1 MIVYLIIVL
10 AFCAIYPLIPRKH
23 IKWLFLAL
31 VLALSVMAFNMVP
44 NETDDVSRYY
54 NHLDSLRD
62 GGWSRLQEMISDNE
76 ANFGTLPVCGYYFFL
91 ASRFPDNGM
100 LPAMTIFL
108 AYGSMFLV
116 LWRAAERFNVGKW
129 YLFLS
134 VFLILSTYWFY
145 DICSGI
151 RNGLAFTLFCAFLYF
166 DVVEKKFRPACWI
179 GYLLMLGLHS
189 SAIIMGAI
197 RLALLICGKVEGE
210 SKSKRQLVTG
220 SMFVMMLVGGA
231 IVPKLG
237 EITGIEYLQL
247 ISQKAE
253 HAVET
258 SGAGSGTMYLVNVS
272 VFIVSVLLIFYCVYL
287 INKSE
292 YFIEFAQYA
301 QFAKIILSFMT
312 GAIFFGLTFV
322 RFSRWVIPAVTSV
335 VFMVG
340 MQANTDIKKEM
351 YSNKKQKSVIKSGML
366 MSSNELLINV
376 CFIAYTCVHLWYA
389 CTGSSLIW
397 LHFS

>member
-1 MIVYLIIVL
+1 MVVYLIIVL
-10 AFCAIYPLIPRKH
+10 AFCALYPLIPRKH

-44 NETDDVSRYY
+44 YKTDDVANYFRQI
-54 NHLDSLRD
+54 DQLRD
-62 GGWSRLQEMISDNE
+62 GGWNALQEKIDNNE
-76 ANFGTLPVCGYYFFL
+76 NNWGSLPVCGYYFYFISL
-91 ASRFPDNGM
+91 FPDNGM
-100 LPAMTIFL
+100 LPAITIFL
-108 AYGSMFLV
+108 AYGGMFLV
-116 LWRAAERFNVGKW
+116 LWRAANKFNVGKW

-134 VFLILSTYWFY
+134 SLFILSTYWFY

-151 RNGLAFTLFCAFLYF
+151 RNGLAFTLFCVFIYF

-189 SAIIMGAI
+189 SAILMLTI
-197 RLALLICGKVEGE
+197 RMALLLSRKGKGKIMSV
-210 SKSKRQLVTG
+210 L
-220 SMFVMMLVGGA
+220 MFFAMIVGGVV
-231 IVPKLG
+231 IPKLG
-237 EITGIEYLQL
+237 DITGIEYLQL

-253 HAVET
+253 RAADTTGV
-258 SGAGSGTMYLVNVS
+258 GSQTNYLVNIS
-272 VFIVSVLLIFYCVYL
+272 IFIVACILVIYCLYVLDKNHKYDDF
-287 INKSE
+287 KE
-292 YFIEFAQYA
+292 YEKFVQLV
-301 QFAKIILSFMT
+301 LSFMI
-312 GAIFFGLTFV
+312 GAFFFGLTFI
-322 RFSRWVIPAVTSV
+322 RFARWVIPAVTSV

-389 CTGSSLIW
+389 CAGSSLIW

>member
-1 MIVYLIIVL
+1 MVVYLIIVL
-10 AFCAIYPLIPRKH
+10 AFCALYPLIPRKH

-44 NETDDVSRYY
+44 YKTDDVANYFRQI
-54 NHLDSLRD
+54 DQLRD
-62 GGWSRLQEMISDNE
+62 GGWNALQEKIDNNE
-76 ANFGTLPVCGYYFFL
+76 NNWGSLPVCGYYFYFISL
-91 ASRFPDNGM
+91 FPDNGM
-100 LPAMTIFL
+100 LPAITIFL
-108 AYGSMFLV
+108 AYGGMFLV
-116 LWRAAERFNVGKW
+116 LWRAANKFNVGKW

-134 VFLILSTYWFY
+134 SLFVLSTYWFY

-151 RNGLAFTLFCAFLYF
+151 RNGLAFTLFCVFIYF

-189 SAIIMGAI
+189 SAILMLTI
-197 RLALLICGKVEGE
+197 RMALLLSRKGKGKIMSV
-210 SKSKRQLVTG
+210 L
-220 SMFVMMLVGGA
+220 MFFAMLVGGA
-231 IVPKLG
+231 VIPKLG
-237 EITGIEYLQL
+237 DITGIEYLQL

-253 HAVET
+253 RAADTTGV
-258 SGAGSGTMYLVNVS
+258 GSQTNYLVNIS
-272 VFIVSVLLIFYCVYL
+272 IFIVACILVIYCLYVLDKNHKYDDF
-287 INKSE
+287 KE
-292 YFIEFAQYA
+292 YEKFVQLV
-301 QFAKIILSFMT
+301 LSFMI
-312 GAIFFGLTFV
+312 GAFFFGLIFM
-322 RFSRWVIPAVTSV
+322 RFARWVIPAVTSV

>member
-10 AFCAIYPLIPRKH
+10 AFCALYPLIPRKH

-31 VLALSVMAFNMVP
+31 VLALSVMAFNVVP
-44 NETDDVSRYY
+44 METDDLARYY
-54 NHLDSLRD
+54 NILERLRRGGWDTLQSMIENGENDWDSLP
-62 GGWSRLQEMISDNE
+62 M
-76 ANFGTLPVCGYYFFL
+76 CGYYFYI
-91 ASRFPDNGM
+91 ASRFDNNGM

-116 LWRAAERFNVGKW
+116 LWRAAEKFNVGKW

-151 RNGLAFTLFCAFLYF
+151 RNGLVYTLFCAYAYF
-166 DVVEKKFRPACWI
+166 DLVEKKYRIACWV
-179 GYLLMLGLHS
+179 GYALSLLMHS
-189 SAIIMGAI
+189 SAIIPLFI
-197 RLALLICGKVEGE
+197 VLLLVFT
-210 SKSKRQLVTG
+210 KRFNSSMVSSAMIAVTVLSG
-220 SMFVMMLVGGA
+220 FV
-231 IVPKLG
+231 IPILG
-237 EITGIEYLQL
+237 DITGIEYLQI
-247 ISQKAE
+247 ISDKAE
-253 HAVET
+253 REMNRFGLVT
-258 SGAGSGTMYLVNVS
+258 DTNYLVNIS
-272 VFIVSVLLIFYCVYL
+272 VFLVAALLAFYGYSTIKKMSNADEKYGDMSVYNRLFQYILFFMAGSIFTP
-287 INKSE
+287 
-292 YFIEFAQYA
+292 
-301 QFAKIILSFMT
+301 M
-312 GAIFFGLTFV
+312 IFL
-322 RFSRWVIPAVTSV
+322 RMARWIIPAILSV

-366 MSSNELLINV
+366 ISSNELLINF

-389 CTGSSLIW
+389 CAGSSLIW

>member
-1 MIVYLIIVL
+1 MVVYLIIVL
-10 AFCAIYPLIPRKH
+10 AFCALYPLIPRKH

-44 NETDDVSRYY
+44 YKTDDVANYFRQI
-54 NHLDSLRD
+54 DQLRD
-62 GGWSRLQEMISDNE
+62 GGWNALQEKIDNNE
-76 ANFGTLPVCGYYFFL
+76 NNWGSLPVCGYYFYFISL
-91 ASRFPDNGM
+91 FPDNGM
-100 LPAMTIFL
+100 LPAITIFL
-108 AYGSMFLV
+108 AYGGMFLV
-116 LWRAAERFNVGKW
+116 LWRAANKFNVGKW

-134 VFLILSTYWFY
+134 SLFILSTYWFY

-151 RNGLAFTLFCAFLYF
+151 RNGLAFTLFCVFIYF

-189 SAIIMGAI
+189 SAILMLTI
-197 RLALLICGKVEGE
+197 RMALLLSRKGKGKIMSV
-210 SKSKRQLVTG
+210 L
-220 SMFVMMLVGGA
+220 MFFAMLVGGA
-231 IVPKLG
+231 VIPKLG
-237 EITGIEYLQL
+237 DITGIEYLQL

-253 HAVET
+253 RAADTTGV
-258 SGAGSGTMYLVNVS
+258 GSQTNYLVNIS
-272 VFIVSVLLIFYCVYL
+272 IFIVACILVIYCLYVLDKNHKYDDF
-287 INKSE
+287 KE
-292 YFIEFAQYA
+292 YEKFVQLV
-301 QFAKIILSFMT
+301 LSFMI
-312 GAIFFGLTFV
+312 GAFFFGLTFI
-322 RFSRWVIPAVTSV
+322 RFARWVIPAVTSV

>member
-10 AFCAIYPLIPRKH
+10 SFCALYPLIPRKH
-23 IKWLFLAL
+23 IKWLFFTL

-44 NETDDVSRYY
+44 YETDDVARYY

-91 ASRFPDNGM
+91 ASRFPDNSM

-116 LWRAAERFNVGKW
+116 LWRAAERFHVGKW

-134 VFLILSTYWFY
+134 AFLILSTYWFY

-151 RNGLAFTLFCAFLYF
+151 RNGLAFTLFCAFIYF

-189 SAIIMGAI
+189 SAIMMGAI
-197 RLALLICGKVEGE
+197 SLALLICGKVEGE

-220 SMFVMMLVGGA
+220 SMFVMMFVGGA

-253 HAVET
+253 RAVET

-272 VFIVSVLLIFYCVYL
+272 VFIVSVLLIFYCIYL

-292 YFIEFAQYA
+292 SFIEFAQYA
-301 QFAKIILSFMT
+301 QFAKILLSFMT
-312 GAIFFGLTFV
+312 GAIFFGLTFI
-322 RFSRWVIPAVTSV
+322 RFARWVIPAVTSV

>member
-1 MIVYLIIVL
+1 MVVYLIIVL
-10 AFCAIYPLIPRKH
+10 AFCALYPLIPRKH

-44 NETDDVSRYY
+44 YKTDDVANYFRQI
-54 NHLDSLRD
+54 DQLRD
-62 GGWSRLQEMISDNE
+62 GGWNALQEKIDNNE
-76 ANFGTLPVCGYYFFL
+76 NNWGSLPVCGYYFYFISL
-91 ASRFPDNGM
+91 FPDNGM
-100 LPAMTIFL
+100 LPAITIFL
-108 AYGSMFLV
+108 ACGGMFLV
-116 LWRAAERFNVGKW
+116 LWRAANKFNVGKW

-134 VFLILSTYWFY
+134 SLFILSTYWFY

-151 RNGLAFTLFCAFLYF
+151 RNGLAFTLFCVFIYF

-189 SAIIMGAI
+189 SAILMLTI
-197 RLALLICGKVEGE
+197 RMALLLSRKGKGKIMSV
-210 SKSKRQLVTG
+210 L
-220 SMFVMMLVGGA
+220 MFFAMLVGGA
-231 IVPKLG
+231 VIPKLG
-237 EITGIEYLQL
+237 DITGIEYLQL

-253 HAVET
+253 RAADTTGV
-258 SGAGSGTMYLVNVS
+258 GSQTNYFVNIS
-272 VFIVSVLLIFYCVYL
+272 IFIVACILVIYCLYVLDKNHKYDDF
-287 INKSE
+287 KE
-292 YFIEFAQYA
+292 YEKFVQLV
-301 QFAKIILSFMT
+301 LSFMI
-312 GAIFFGLTFV
+312 GAFFFGLIFM
-322 RFSRWVIPAVTSV
+322 RFARWVIPAVTSV

>member
-1 MIVYLIIVL
+1 MVVYLIIVL
-10 AFCAIYPLIPRKH
+10 AFCALYPLIPRKH

-44 NETDDVSRYY
+44 YKTDDVANYFRQI
-54 NHLDSLRD
+54 DQLRD
-62 GGWSRLQEMISDNE
+62 GGWNALQEKIDNNE
-76 ANFGTLPVCGYYFFL
+76 NNWGSLPVCGYYFYFISL
-91 ASRFPDNGM
+91 FPDNGM
-100 LPAMTIFL
+100 LPAITIFL
-108 AYGSMFLV
+108 AHGGMFLV
-116 LWRAAERFNVGKW
+116 LWRAANRFNVGKW

-134 VFLILSTYWFY
+134 SLFILSTYWFY

-151 RNGLAFTLFCAFLYF
+151 RNGLAFTLFCVFIYF

-189 SAIIMGAI
+189 SAILMLTI
-197 RLALLICGKVEGE
+197 RMALLLSRKGKGKIMSV
-210 SKSKRQLVTG
+210 L
-220 SMFVMMLVGGA
+220 MFFAMLVGGA
-231 IVPKLG
+231 VIPKLG
-237 EITGIEYLQL
+237 DITGIEYLQL

-253 HAVET
+253 RAADTTGV
-258 SGAGSGTMYLVNVS
+258 GSQTNYFVNIS
-272 VFIVSVLLIFYCVYL
+272 IFIVACILVIYCLYVLDKNHKYDDF
-287 INKSE
+287 KE
-292 YFIEFAQYA
+292 YEKFVQLV
-301 QFAKIILSFMT
+301 LSFMT

-322 RFSRWVIPAVTSV
+322 RFARWVIPAVTSV

-389 CTGSSLIW
+389 CAGSSLIW

>member
-1 MIVYLIIVL
+1 
-10 AFCAIYPLIPRKH
+10 
-23 IKWLFLAL
+23 
-31 VLALSVMAFNMVP
+31 
-44 NETDDVSRYY
+44 
-54 NHLDSLRD
+54 
-62 GGWSRLQEMISDNE
+62 
-76 ANFGTLPVCGYYFFL
+76 
-91 ASRFPDNGM
+91 
-100 LPAMTIFL
+100 
-108 AYGSMFLV
+108 
-116 LWRAAERFNVGKW
+116 
-129 YLFLS
+129 
-134 VFLILSTYWFY
+134 
-145 DICSGI
+145 
-151 RNGLAFTLFCAFLYF
+151 
-166 DVVEKKFRPACWI
+166 
-179 GYLLMLGLHS
+179 MLGLHS
-189 SAIIMGAI
+189 SAIMMGAI

-220 SMFVMMLVGGA
+220 SMFVMMFVGGA

-253 HAVET
+253 RAVET

-272 VFIVSVLLIFYCVYL
+272 VFIVSVLLIFYCIYL

-292 YFIEFAQYA
+292 AFIEFAQYA
-301 QFAKIILSFMT
+301 QFAKILLSFMT

-322 RFSRWVIPAVTSV
+322 RFARWVIPAVTSV

>member
-10 AFCAIYPLIPRKH
+10 SFCAIYPIIPRKH
-23 IKWLFLAL
+23 TKWLFLAL
-31 VLALSVMAFNMVP
+31 VLALSIIAFYVVP
-44 NETDDVSRYY
+44 AETDDLFGYY
-54 NHLDSLRD
+54 NTLERLRR
-62 GGWSRLQEMISDNE
+62 GGWDTLQSMIENGEEDWDS
-76 ANFGTLPVCGYYFFL
+76 LPVCGYYFYI
-91 ASRFPDNGM
+91 ASRFDNNGM

-108 AYGSMFLV
+108 SYGSMFLV
-116 LWRAAERFNVGKW
+116 LWRAAERFHVGKW

-134 VFLILSTYWFY
+134 SFFLLSTYWFY

-151 RNGLAFTLFCAFLYF
+151 RNGLAFTLFCAFIYF

-189 SAIIMGAI
+189 SAIMMGAI
-197 RLALLICGKVEGE
+197 RLAMLVSGKVKGN
-210 SKSKRQLVTG
+210 SKAKGQLVTG
-220 SMFVMMLVGGA
+220 AMFVLMFASGI

-237 EITGIEYLQL
+237 EITGIEYFQL

-253 HAVET
+253 RAVET
-258 SGAGSGTMYLVNVS
+258 SGGGTDTAYLVNIS
-272 VFIVSVLLIFYCVYL
+272 VFIVSVLLIVYCIYL

-292 YFIEFAQYA
+292 SFLELAEYT
-301 QFAKIILSFMT
+301 QFVKILLSFMA
-312 GAIFFGLTFV
+312 GSIFFGLTFV
-322 RFSRWVIPAVTSV
+322 RFARWVIPAVTSV
-335 VFMVG
+335 IFMVG

-389 CTGSSLIW
+389 CAGSSLIW
-397 LHFS
+397 LHFK

>member
-10 AFCAIYPLIPRKH
+10 AFCALYPLIPRKH

-31 VLALSVMAFNMVP
+31 VLALSVMTFNMVP
-44 NETDDVSRYY
+44 YETDDVARYY
-54 NHLDSLRD
+54 NHLNSLRD

-91 ASRFPDNGM
+91 ASRFPDNSM
-100 LPAMTIFL
+100 LPAMTIFF

-116 LWRAAERFNVGKW
+116 LWRAAERFHVGKW

-134 VFLILSTYWFY
+134 AFFILSTYWFY

-189 SAIIMGAI
+189 SAILMLTI
-197 RLALLICGKVEGE
+197 RMALLLSRKGKGKIMSV
-210 SKSKRQLVTG
+210 L
-220 SMFVMMLVGGA
+220 MFFAMLVGGA
-231 IVPKLG
+231 VIPKLG
-237 EITGIEYLQL
+237 DITGIAYLQL

-253 HAVET
+253 RAVDT
-258 SGAGSGTMYLVNVS
+258 TGVGSQTNYLVNIS
-272 VFIVSVLLIFYCVYL
+272 IFIVACILVIYCLYVLDKNHKYDDF
-287 INKSE
+287 KE
-292 YFIEFAQYA
+292 YEKFVQLV
-301 QFAKIILSFMT
+301 LSFVI
-312 GAIFFGLTFV
+312 GAFFFGLTFI

>member
-10 AFCAIYPLIPRKH
+10 SFCALYPLIPRKH

-31 VLALSVMAFNMVP
+31 VLALSVMAFNVVP
-44 NETDDVSRYY
+44 METDDLARYY
-54 NHLDSLRD
+54 NILERLRRGGWDTLQSMIENGENDWDSLP
-62 GGWSRLQEMISDNE
+62 M
-76 ANFGTLPVCGYYFFL
+76 CGYYFYI
-91 ASRFPDNGM
+91 ASRFDNNGM

-116 LWRAAERFNVGKW
+116 LWRAAEKFNVGKW

-151 RNGLAFTLFCAFLYF
+151 RNGLVYTLFCAYAYF
-166 DVVEKKFRPACWI
+166 DLVEKKYRIACWV
-179 GYLLMLGLHS
+179 GYALSLLMHS
-189 SAIIMGAI
+189 SAIIPLFI
-197 RLALLICGKVEGE
+197 VLLLVFT
-210 SKSKRQLVTG
+210 KRFNSSMVSSAMIAVTVLSG
-220 SMFVMMLVGGA
+220 FV
-231 IVPKLG
+231 IPILG
-237 EITGIEYLQL
+237 DITGIEYLQI
-247 ISQKAE
+247 ISDKAE
-253 HAVET
+253 REMNRFGLVT
-258 SGAGSGTMYLVNVS
+258 DTNYLVNIS
-272 VFIVSVLLIFYCVYL
+272 VFLVAALLAFYGYSTIKKMSNADEKYGDMSVYNRLFQYILFFMAGSIFTP
-287 INKSE
+287 
-292 YFIEFAQYA
+292 
-301 QFAKIILSFMT
+301 M
-312 GAIFFGLTFV
+312 IFL
-322 RFSRWVIPAVTSV
+322 RMARWIIPAMLSV

-366 MSSNELLINV
+366 ISSNELLINF

-389 CTGSSLIW
+389 CAGSSLIW

>member
-10 AFCAIYPLIPRKH
+10 SFCALYPLIPRKH

-44 NETDDVSRYY
+44 YETDDVARYY

-91 ASRFPDNGM
+91 ASRFPDNSM

-116 LWRAAERFNVGKW
+116 LWRAAERFHVGKW
-129 YLFLS
+129 YLFLGAI
-134 VFLILSTYWFY
+134 FILSTYWFY

-189 SAIIMGAI
+189 SAIMMGAI
-197 RLALLICGKVEGE
+197 RLALLVCGKVEGE

-220 SMFVMMLVGGA
+220 SMFVMMFVGGA

-253 HAVET
+253 RAVET

-272 VFIVSVLLIFYCVYL
+272 VFIVSVLLIFYCIYL

-292 YFIEFAQYA
+292 AFIEFAQYA
-301 QFAKIILSFMT
+301 QFAKILLSFMT

-322 RFSRWVIPAVTSV
+322 RFARWVIPAVTSV

>member
-10 AFCAIYPLIPRKH
+10 SFCALYPLIPRKH

-44 NETDDVSRYY
+44 YETDDVARYY

-91 ASRFPDNGM
+91 ASRFPDNSM

-116 LWRAAERFNVGKW
+116 LWRAAERFSVGKW

-134 VFLILSTYWFY
+134 AFFILSTYWFY

-189 SAIIMGAI
+189 SAIMMGAI

-220 SMFVMMLVGGA
+220 SMFVMMFVGGA

-253 HAVET
+253 RAVET

-272 VFIVSVLLIFYCVYL
+272 VFIVSVLLIFYCIYL

-292 YFIEFAQYA
+292 AFIEFAQYA
-301 QFAKIILSFMT
+301 QFAKILLSFMT
-312 GAIFFGLTFV
+312 GAIFFGLTFI
-322 RFSRWVIPAVTSV
+322 RFARWVIPAVTSV

>member
-10 AFCAIYPLIPRKH
+10 AFCALYPLIPRKH

-31 VLALSVMAFNMVP
+31 VLALSVMAFNVAPM
-44 NETDDVSRYY
+44 ETDDLARYY
-54 NHLDSLRD
+54 NILERLRREGWDTLQSMIENGENDWDSLP
-62 GGWSRLQEMISDNE
+62 M
-76 ANFGTLPVCGYYFFL
+76 CGYYFYI
-91 ASRFPDNGM
+91 ASRFDNNGM

-116 LWRAAERFNVGKW
+116 LWRAAEKFNVGKW

>member
-1 MIVYLIIVL
+1 MVVYLIIVL
-10 AFCAIYPLIPRKH
+10 AFCALYPLIPRKH

-44 NETDDVSRYY
+44 YKTDDVANYFRQI
-54 NHLDSLRD
+54 DQLRD
-62 GGWSRLQEMISDNE
+62 GGWNALQEKIDNNE
-76 ANFGTLPVCGYYFFL
+76 NNWGSLPVCGYYFYFISL
-91 ASRFPDNGM
+91 FPDNGM
-100 LPAMTIFL
+100 LPAITIFL
-108 AYGSMFLV
+108 AYGGMFLV
-116 LWRAAERFNVGKW
+116 LWRAANKFNVGKW

-134 VFLILSTYWFY
+134 SLFILSTYWFY

-151 RNGLAFTLFCAFLYF
+151 RNGLAFTLFCVFIYF

-189 SAIIMGAI
+189 SAILMLTI
-197 RLALLICGKVEGE
+197 RMALLLSRKGKGKIMSV
-210 SKSKRQLVTG
+210 L
-220 SMFVMMLVGGA
+220 MFFAMIVGGVV
-231 IVPKLG
+231 IPKLG
-237 EITGIEYLQL
+237 DITGIEYLQL

-253 HAVET
+253 RAADTTGV
-258 SGAGSGTMYLVNVS
+258 GSQTNYLVNIS
-272 VFIVSVLLIFYCVYL
+272 IFIVACILVIYCLYVLDKNHKYDDF
-287 INKSE
+287 KE
-292 YFIEFAQYA
+292 YEKFVQLV
-301 QFAKIILSFMT
+301 LSFMI
-312 GAIFFGLTFV
+312 GAFFFGLTFI
-322 RFSRWVIPAVTSV
+322 RFARWVIPAVTSV

>member
-10 AFCAIYPLIPRKH
+10 AFCALYPLIPRKY

-44 NETDDVSRYY
+44 YETDDVARYY
-54 NHLDSLRD
+54 NHLNSLRD

-91 ASRFPDNGM
+91 ASRFPDNSM
-100 LPAMTIFL
+100 LPAMTIFF

-116 LWRAAERFNVGKW
+116 LWRAAERFHVGKW

-134 VFLILSTYWFY
+134 AFFILSTYWFY

-189 SAIIMGAI
+189 SAIMMGAI

-220 SMFVMMLVGGA
+220 SMFVMMFVGGA

-292 YFIEFAQYA
+292 SFIEFAQYA
-301 QFAKIILSFMT
+301 QFAKILLSFMT
-312 GAIFFGLTFV
+312 GAIFFGLTFI
-322 RFSRWVIPAVTSV
+322 RFARWVIPAVTSV

>member
-10 AFCAIYPLIPRKH
+10 SFCALYPLIPRKH

-31 VLALSVMAFNMVP
+31 VLALSVMAFNVVP
-44 NETDDVSRYY
+44 METDDLARYY
-54 NHLDSLRD
+54 NILERLRRGGWDTLQSMIENGENDWDSLP
-62 GGWSRLQEMISDNE
+62 M
-76 ANFGTLPVCGYYFFL
+76 CGYYFYI
-91 ASRFPDNGM
+91 ASRFDNNGM

-116 LWRAAERFNVGKW
+116 LWRAAEKFNVGKW

-151 RNGLAFTLFCAFLYF
+151 RNGLVYTLFCAYAYF
-166 DVVEKKFRPACWI
+166 DLVAKKYRIACWV
-179 GYLLMLGLHS
+179 GYALSLLMHS
-189 SAIIMGAI
+189 SAIIPLFI
-197 RLALLICGKVEGE
+197 VLLLVFT
-210 SKSKRQLVTG
+210 KRFNSSMVSSAMIAVTVLSG
-220 SMFVMMLVGGA
+220 FV
-231 IVPKLG
+231 IPILG
-237 EITGIEYLQL
+237 DITGIEYLQI
-247 ISQKAE
+247 ISDKAE
-253 HAVET
+253 REMNRFGLVT
-258 SGAGSGTMYLVNVS
+258 DTNYLVNIS
-272 VFIVSVLLIFYCVYL
+272 VFLVAALLAFYGYSTIKKMSNADEKYGDMSVYNRLFQYILFFMAGSIFTP
-287 INKSE
+287 
-292 YFIEFAQYA
+292 
-301 QFAKIILSFMT
+301 M
-312 GAIFFGLTFV
+312 IFL
-322 RFSRWVIPAVTSV
+322 RMARWIIPAILSV

-366 MSSNELLINV
+366 ISSNELLINF